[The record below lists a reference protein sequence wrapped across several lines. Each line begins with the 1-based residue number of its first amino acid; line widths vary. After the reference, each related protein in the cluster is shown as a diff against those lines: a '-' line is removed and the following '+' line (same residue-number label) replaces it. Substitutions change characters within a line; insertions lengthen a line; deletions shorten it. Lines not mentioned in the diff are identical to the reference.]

1 MAAELSFPDEYHGR
15 FRFYGPPLPYPGKC
29 AVCGNVKEQVVDF
42 GATVDGFGAVLL
54 CHRCVIEAFG
64 QLVRNGVVE
73 VPQPIP
79 PAEYQ
84 AIANDLSEAFN
95 EHLAGLRDLFNA
107 RDGLL
112 ASLND
117 AVAENGSGTDSGSSG
132 EVSDEGSRTNPQDD
146 SPSGDK
152 RPARVSSRRTH
163 EIPGL

>member
-79 PAEYQ
+79 PSEYQ
-84 AIANDLSEAFN
+84 AVATNLAEEFN
-95 EHLAGLRDLFNA
+95 EHLASLRGVLDAYNGLRT
-107 RDGLL
+107 GL
-112 ASLND
+112 SNE
-117 AVAENGSGTDSGSSG
+117 VAEISDREDSGPSG

-146 SPSGDK
+146 SPAGDE
-152 RPARVSSRRTH
+152 RPARVPSRRTH